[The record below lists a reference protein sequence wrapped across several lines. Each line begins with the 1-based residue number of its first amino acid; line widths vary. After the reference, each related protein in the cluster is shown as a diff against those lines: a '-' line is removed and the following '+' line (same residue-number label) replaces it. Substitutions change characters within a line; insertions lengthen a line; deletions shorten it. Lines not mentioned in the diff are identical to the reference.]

1 MIGRLTGILGD
12 ESPDGSVIVD
22 VQGVGYE
29 VFVPLGTLGRVGRDG
44 PVSLFVHTHVR
55 EDALVLYGFATAE
68 DRASFRSLM
77 TVTGVGPKLALAIL
91 SQLDAGALFE
101 AVERGDK
108 NAFRGIS
115 GVGKKTVE
123 HLLVDLK
130 GKLSPSASRLPAR
143 PVPSRPTG
151 FGGQGEI
158 LIGLLVN
165 LGYKRPEAE
174 RALDL
179 LDPASLTEKPV
190 QELLREALRHL
201 SA

>member
-130 GKLSPSASRLPAR
+130 GKLSPSASRLPPR
-143 PVPSRPTG
+143 PVAARSTS

-158 LIGLLVN
+158 LVGLLVN

-174 RALDL
+174 RAIDL